1 MSGKNQVLVADD
13 NANVLYATSDLI
25 AEFDGVEIV
34 SLASNVEEAIGAA
47 AERKPDI
54 AFIDAYLSGGG
65 AEVAVREIKSVS
77 PATAIVVLA
86 SVIRLE
92 LVLSMRAA
100 GAVGCYE
107 KENLILALPEILA
120 SAHRR

>member
-1 MSGKNQVLVADD
+1 VSGKNQVLVADD
-13 NANVLYATSDLI
+13 NAHVLHATSDLI

-47 AERKPDI
+47 ARSKPDI

-65 AEVAVREIKSVS
+65 AEVAVRKIKSVS
-77 PATAIVVLA
+77 PATSIVVLA
-86 SVIRLE
+86 SVSHLE
-92 LVLSMRAA
+92 LVLRMRAA

-120 SAHRR
+120 SEHRR